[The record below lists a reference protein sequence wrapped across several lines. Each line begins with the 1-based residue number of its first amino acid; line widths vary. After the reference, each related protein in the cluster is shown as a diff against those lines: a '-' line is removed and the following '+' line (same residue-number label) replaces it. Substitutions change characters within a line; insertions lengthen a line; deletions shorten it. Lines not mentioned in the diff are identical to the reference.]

1 MKSLLLLLGI
11 CLLAAHGIRADGDAT
26 DAAAPAPVV
35 ADPLFTSE
43 QLETMAA
50 GTEKIEFQ
58 AEVTRLMEILIHSLY
73 RDREIFL
80 REVISNAADALDKV
94 RFLSLTD
101 NKALGGD
108 AELDIKVTNIDA
120 HHPQTMGVD
129 AILCLYRA
137 CMS

>member
-1 MKSLLLLLGI
+1 
-11 CLLAAHGIRADGDAT
+11 
-26 DAAAPAPVV
+26 VV
-35 ADPLFTSE
+35 ADPLFTEE
-43 QLETMAA
+43 QLATMAK

-101 NKALGGD
+101 NKALGDD
-108 AELDIKVTNIDA
+108 AELDIKVTATLND
-120 HHPQTMGVD
+120 
-129 AILCLYRA
+129 
-137 CMS
+137 